1 MVLNGTPVAVP
12 DPWYSTP
19 MNTTLNVTT
28 QGTPL
33 VANDGD
39 PENSAISASL
49 VAGPSH
55 GSVSNFQSNGTFS
68 YTPTTGVPLVDHLGT
83 VRDLAKQDGTIA
95 AALQVRLLRQ
105 CHEWRHVEDALPLH

>member
-33 VANDGD
+33 VANNCD
-39 PENSAISASL
+39 PENGAIRRLRWSPAQ
-49 VAGPSH
+49 AH
-55 GSVSNFQSNGTFS
+55 GSVSNF
-68 YTPTTGVPLVDHLGT
+68 
-83 VRDLAKQDGTIA
+83 
-95 AALQVRLLRQ
+95 
-105 CHEWRHVEDALPLH
+105 